1 MFSDTIL
8 IGVGDSYVLG
18 QYENDMGVTPKSLES
33 CWQRSFIKKLE
44 QCVGFESSIN
54 LSAPGGSNKRSIRKV
69 LEFLTNDYDPNKKYI
84 LIFGIT
90 SLSRTEWPIDKMVG
104 LKSKLFANGEYY
116 KLNYSDKLVGYA
128 AGAWSMEGSNF
139 AKTYYEEFY
148 DEIYSKQE
156 LEQQLIMLHTLL
168 NSLNIQHYFIY
179 TFPGVDLYEINKKL
193 SNLKLSLI
201 TLKEEYPV
209 CTICDFYYTN
219 KFVSGS
225 CGHFDHDANQFLAE
239 HINEK
244 YFNISRI

>member
-1 MFSDTIL
+1 MFNDTIL

-18 QYENDMGVTPKSLES
+18 QYENDIGSTPKSLES

-44 QCVGFESSIN
+44 QCAGFESSIN

-84 LIFGIT
+84 LIFGVT
-90 SLSRTEWPIDKMVG
+90 GLSRTEWPIDKIVG

-116 KLNYSDKLVGYA
+116 KLNNSDKVGYA
-128 AGAWSMEGSNF
+128 AGAWSLDSSSDF
-139 AKTYYEEFY
+139 VKTYYEGFY
-148 DEIYSKQE
+148 DENYSKQE

-179 TFPGVDLYEINKKL
+179 TFPHIDLNKINKKL
-193 SNLKLSLI
+193 PNLKFSLI
-201 TLKEEYPV
+201 TLKEKYPV
-209 CTICDFYYTN
+209 CPICDFYFTN
-219 KFVSGS
+219 KFVPGS
-225 CGHFDHDANQFLAE
+225 CGHFDHDANQLLAE

>member
-1 MFSDTIL
+1 MYSDTIL

-18 QYENDMGVTPKSLES
+18 QYEKDIGAVAKSLES

-44 QCVGFESSIN
+44 QVVGFNSSIN

-69 LEFLTNDYDPNKKYI
+69 LEFLTNDYNPNKKYT

-90 SLSRTEWPIDKMVG
+90 SLSRTEWPIDKLVG
-104 LKSKLFANGEYY
+104 IKSKLFANGEYY
-116 KLNYSDKLVGYA
+116 KLNNSDKVGLA
-128 AGAWSMEGSNF
+128 AGPWSLDGSNF
-139 AKTYYEEFY
+139 VKTYYEEFF
-148 DEIYSKQE
+148 DENYSKQE
-156 LEQQLIMLHTLL
+156 LEQQLIMLHVLL

-179 TFPGVDLYEINKKL
+179 TFPGVDICDINKKL
-193 SNLKLSLI
+193 PNLNLPLI

-209 CTICDFYYTN
+209 CTICDFFLSN
-219 KFVSGS
+219 QFVVGN